1 MCFTGEM
8 SAGFAVVGLFAAW
21 WVYSRTSNLEL
32 ASGIFFFFT
41 MELLQAIQYYF
52 IAPELQ
58 SRQTCANNALRNLVT
73 SPCDTYVN
81 KVLTLL
87 GFLHICLQPYFCHVI
102 NCSLTK
108 SCKYRDRYRIIKRLC
123 LIGGFLLFSRYFLSF
138 IPALNTMDLTKQKST
153 EWLRG
158 DILCTFKDKKTM
170 THLGWSIPMAD
181 PSYYVMGASIHS
193 FLMFAPFFVLYE
205 KKGMILQG
213 VFLFVFGPVTASL
226 ISDNLMEQASI
237 WCFFS
242 IAQISIMLFLIRET
256 LIINWGRGNI
266 SVLKATTTDESTAA
280 ATSIAEE
287 GQIKIAICRDFFNCE
302 YCHAEN
308 DYRRKEFYR
317 QHGKWP
323 VEVVDSSVT
332 NGHGHANGNDKAKKS
347 E

>member
-1 MCFTGEM
+1 MCFSGEM
-8 SAGFAVVGLFAAW
+8 SAGFAAIGLFSAW

-32 ASGIFFFFT
+32 ASGIFFFFA
-41 MELLQAIQYYF
+41 MELLQAVQYYF

-58 SRQTCANNALRNLVT
+58 DRYTCANNALRNLVT
-73 SPCDTYVN
+73 SPCDTYIN
-81 KVLTLL
+81 KILTLL

-123 LIGGFLLFSRYFLSF
+123 LIGGFLLFLRYFLSF
-138 IPALNTMDLTKQKST
+138 IPSLNTMDLTKQKST

-158 DILCTFKDKKTM
+158 DVLCTFKDKTM
-170 THLGWSIPMAD
+170 WHLGWSVPMAD

-213 VFLFVFGPVTASL
+213 LFLFIFGPVTASL
-226 ISDNLMEQASI
+226 ISNNLMEQASI

-242 IAQISIMLFLIRET
+242 IAQISVMLFLIRET

-266 SVLKATTTDESTAA
+266 SVLKADANGKTTSVVA
-280 ATSIAEE
+280 E
-287 GQIKIAICRDFFNCE
+287 GQIKVAKCRDFYNCE
-302 YCHAEN
+302 YCNAEN
-308 DYRRKEFYR
+308 DRRRKEFHR
-317 QHGKWP
+317 VHGKWP
-323 VEVVDSSVT
+323 VEVVEEA
-332 NGHGHANGNDKAKKS
+332 NGNGHANGNGKANGHAKKL

>member
-8 SAGFAVVGLFAAW
+8 SACFAAIGLFSAW
-21 WVYSRTSNLEL
+21 WVHTRTNNFEL

-41 MELLQAIQYYF
+41 MEFLQAIQYYY
-52 IAPELQ
+52 IAPELKT
-58 SRQTCANNALRNLVT
+58 SGECSNSALRSLT
-73 SPCDTYVN
+73 PTPCDDPIN
-81 KVLTLL
+81 KILTLL

-123 LIGGFLLFSRYFLSF
+123 LIGGFLLFIRYFLSF
-138 IPALNTMDLTKQKST
+138 IPALNTMDLTRQPST

-158 DILCTFKDKKTM
+158 EILCTYKNEKM
-170 THLGWSIPMAD
+170 YHLGWSVPMAD

-205 KKGMILQG
+205 KKGMIIQG
-213 VFLFVFGPVTASL
+213 LFLFITGPMMAAF

-256 LIINWGRGNI
+256 LIINWGKGNI
-266 SVLKATTTDESTAA
+266 SVMKKEDKDGKQTTEF
-280 ATSIAEE
+280 
-287 GQIKIAICRDFFNCE
+287 KPVVCRDFLNCE
-302 YCHAEN
+302 YCKAEN
-308 DYRRKEFYR
+308 AMLKKEFER
-317 QHGKWP
+317 QQKRK
-323 VEVVDSSVT
+323 
-332 NGHGHANGNDKAKKS
+332 N
-347 E
+347 